1 MRNSFKKAVIG
12 SALSLLAATAPAA
25 ALSLGVLPA
34 QPVEGT
40 TFTLVASVNAACP
53 VAASIVVT
61 PRSTGGEVQVVLVEA
76 CSTPAQP
83 RLVSIPLGPLI
94 AGPWAFHARFGAAQ
108 AELQAP
114 VLRVPYQIEL
124 DPPFPQEG
132 SPFTVFFSGSGS
144 CSVLHAPVRDGN
156 LLTLVFEDGCYILPP
171 PPAPFLHDEPVGP
184 LPAGDYVMQI
194 SGLGGQSIAALRFH
208 VFGAAECMPSDTVLC
223 LQRGRFRVSATWRTA
238 SAQGVAKVR
247 PETADSGSLWF
258 FLPDNLELLVKVL
271 DACQNP
277 DPKYW
282 VFAAGLTNV
291 AVDLTVT
298 DTATQT
304 TRHYRNALGAPF
316 APVLDTL
323 AFACAPPNV

>member
-1 MRNSFKKAVIG
+1 MRT
-12 SALSLLAATAPAA
+12 SALPFLLFLCAAAPAS

-53 VAASIVVT
+53 VPASVVVT
-61 PRSTGGEVQVVLVEA
+61 PRFTGGEVQVVLVDA

-83 RLVSIPLGPLI
+83 RLVSIPLGPFL
-94 AGPWAFHARFGAAQ
+94 AGSWTVHARFGTAQ
-108 AELQAP
+108 AELQVP

-132 SPFTVFFSGSGS
+132 SPFTVRFSGSGTCTS
-144 CSVLHAPVRDGN
+144 LEAPVRDGN
-156 LLTLVFEDGCYILPP
+156 LLTLRFEDDGCGIALPP
-171 PPAPFLHDEPVGP
+171 PPGPFDLDQPAGP

-194 SGLGGQSIAALRFH
+194 SSFGVQSIAALRFH
-208 VFGAAECMPSDTVLC
+208 VFGAAECMPSDTALC

-291 AVDLTVT
+291 EVDIAVT

-304 TRHYRNALGAPF
+304 TRHYRNPLNTSF
-316 APVLDTL
+316 APVLDTS